1 MRITRLVPAVV
12 LVALAWP
19 VLASA
24 ETWKDVPLIDH
35 KCAAKFK
42 ADPDQHPTSCLLMCA
57 KTGYGIFTADGTWV
71 KLDKK
76 GNEEALAALE
86 KTTKK
91 DAIRVTVTGEKEG
104 DTIKVATL
112 KLD

>member
-1 MRITRLVPAVV
+1 MKITRLVPALALVV
-12 LVALAWP
+12 LALP
-19 VLASA
+19 VLAAA

-42 ADPDQHPTSCLLMCA
+42 ADPDKHPTSCLLMCA
-57 KTGYGIFTADGTWV
+57 SSGYGIYTSDGTWV

-76 GNEEALAALE
+76 GNEEALAALQA
-86 KTTKK
+86 TKK
-91 DAIRVTVTGEKEG
+91 TDAIRVTVTGEKEG

>member
-1 MRITRLVPAVV
+1 MSRKSLLAALMLSVVV
-12 LVALAWP
+12 LPAFA
-19 VLASA
+19 AA
-24 ETWKDVPLIDH
+24 QTWKDVPLIDH

-76 GNEEALAALE
+76 GNEEALAAL
-86 KTTKK
+86 KATKK
-91 DAIRVTVTGEKEG
+91 TDAIRVTVTGEKEG

-112 KLD
+112 KID